1 MPSALWLAQRSR
13 GAACLQLPFGSCVAK
28 RFGFARASGL
38 GGRLAR
44 GPPPLILSEREG
56 VSGWPY
62 EGHPLGPAPGQL
74 LRSCPAAL
82 LQGAPVCDWLPGE
95 PAVRGPGA
103 GADTHFQWECG
114 REAGEKLG
122 GGKGTRAKPPAPI
135 LSGRGEARRPSLRP
149 SGLRNDP
156 AASRACSCLL
166 AAVWQ
171 SGSGSR
177 GPRGWGQ
184 AGQGAPG
191 PTVSDPLGWGRWGAQ
206 KGPKWDGDPR
216 VEAFK
221 ALAAV
226 VGFAAARNC
235 AANAAKH

>member
-1 MPSALWLAQRSR
+1 MPSALGPAQRSR
-13 GAACLQLPFGSCVAK
+13 SIACLQLPFGSCM
-28 RFGFARASGL
+28 ASGSGSRGPRGCGQAGQETPSAHL
-38 GGRLAR
+38 KRAR
-44 GPPPLILSEREG
+44 GG
-56 VSGWPY
+56 SGWPY

-74 LRSCPAAL
+74 PRSCPAAL

-103 GADTHFQWECG
+103 GADTHFQWGCG

-184 AGQGAPG
+184 ASQGTPG
-191 PTVSDPLGWGRWGAQ
+191 PPNPLRSS
-206 KGPKWDGDPR
+206 
-216 VEAFK
+216 
-221 ALAAV
+221 
-226 VGFAAARNC
+226 
-235 AANAAKH
+235 